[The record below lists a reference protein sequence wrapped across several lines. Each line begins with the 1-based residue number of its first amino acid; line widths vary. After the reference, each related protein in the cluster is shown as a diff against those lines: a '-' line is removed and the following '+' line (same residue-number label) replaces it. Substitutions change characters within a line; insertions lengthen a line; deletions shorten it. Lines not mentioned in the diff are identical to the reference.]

1 MATGTATAS
10 ITAGTAIPESL
21 ASSPITR
28 QQPEPDERGATRPRD
43 ARAAVRGEAPEP
55 VLDDEGA
62 RDADEEEQADARA
75 AEARLPSAF
84 EQAGDLVGAVVAYP
98 LEEAGEVGALITR
111 SREVDVAERE
121 DGRGAGRAPCD
132 DVADAHAVSREHHDR
147 HPERGDH
154 GEDAA
159 HVAAEHRETL
169 DQDAGHEDRDRDV
182 QSAPARY
189 ALVGG
194 DGQEQR
200 GRREESEREVAQARR
215 SGRRPPS
222 SSRTAC

>member
-1 MATGTATAS
+1 MRHRPQTAQTA
-10 ITAGTAIPESL
+10 AGAPRVGAQDGDRHCDREHHRRDGDPRVVGEQTDH
-21 ASSPITR
+21 R
-28 QQPEPDERGATRPRD
+28 QQPEPDERGAARPRD
-43 ARAAVRGEAPEP
+43 TRAAVRGEAPEP

-75 AEARLPSAF
+75 AEARLPSAL
-84 EQAGDLVGAVVAYP
+84 EQADDLVGAVVVYP

-132 DVADAHAVSREHHDR
+132 DVADADAVSREHHDR

-169 DQDAGHEDRDRDV
+169 DQDAGYEDRDRDLQAHAGPV
-182 QSAPARY
+182 CP
-189 ALVGG
+189 
-194 DGQEQR
+194 
-200 GRREESEREVAQARR
+200 RRR
-215 SGRRPPS
+215 
-222 SSRTAC
+222 